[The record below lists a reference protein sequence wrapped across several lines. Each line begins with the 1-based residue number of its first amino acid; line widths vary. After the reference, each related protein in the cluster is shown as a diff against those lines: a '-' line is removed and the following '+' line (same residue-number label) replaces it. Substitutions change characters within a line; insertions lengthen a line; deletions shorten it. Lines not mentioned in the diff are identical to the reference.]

1 MRICPSCGTR
11 FSNDGTFCP
20 HDGQPLEDL
29 PDEVEVVDPLL
40 GQTIDGRYLI
50 ERSIGEGGMGIVYQ
64 ATHTSLGRKLALK
77 VLRGEM
83 AKDPDVVKRFV
94 QEAQA
99 CSSIGHANI
108 IDITDFGNLPDGTAY
123 FVMEFL
129 VGEPLTDLIRRGGSL
144 AADEAV
150 ALVRQIASALSA
162 AHARGIVHRDLK
174 PDNIFLIES
183 GGIDRFVKV
192 LDFGIAKVG
201 GANSKLTKTGMIFGT
216 PHYMS
221 PEQSAGQMVDA
232 RTDVY
237 ALGVIMYEMF
247 TGQVP
252 FDADTFMGILSKHMF
267 EQPAP
272 PSELNGSLGALEP
285 MILKALMKTPE
296 DRYPSMQALL
306 DDLDTVESGGRVTIG
321 ASRPAAI
328 STPAGYT
335 HTPKPAMH
343 TERVE
348 LPKSKAPFVAG
359 AVVLAVLLV
368 AGLGAALGST
378 DAGSTDPE
386 QAPTGIVAAPGPEPT
401 PEPEPAPEPEE
412 IQVVVL
418 VRIESEP
425 LGATVFASG
434 AIVGNTPLS
443 VPRPTGTTTQRL
455 DIRHPGFVE
464 AAVEV
469 NAASEES
476 ILVPLEAEPE
486 ARRRRPRPVP
496 VPVPVVGEPPAPT
509 PPATMRRRRAP
520 PPAIMNSE
528 VVDPWAT

>member
-11 FSNDGTFCP
+11 FTNDGAFCP
-20 HDGQPLEDL
+20 HDGQPLEEL
-29 PDEVEVVDPLL
+29 PDAEPVEDPLL
-40 GQTIDGRYLI
+40 GTVVDGRYQI
-50 ERSIGEGGMGIVYQ
+50 ERSIGEGGMGVVYL
-64 ATHTSLGRKLALK
+64 ATHTSLRRKLALK
-77 VLRGEM
+77 VLRGEV

-99 CSSIGHANI
+99 SSSIGHANI
-108 IDITDFGNLPDGTAY
+108 IDITDFGELPDGTAY

-129 VGEPLTDLIRRGGSL
+129 EGQPLTDLIRQGGSL

-150 ALVRQIASALSA
+150 SLVRQIASALSA

-174 PDNIFLIES
+174 PDNIFLTKAD
-183 GGIDRFVKV
+183 GHDRFVKV

-221 PEQSAGQMVDA
+221 PEQSAGQAVDA

-285 MILKALMKTPE
+285 LILRALAKTPE
-296 DRYPSMQALL
+296 DRYSSMQALL
-306 DDLDTVESGGRVTIG
+306 EDLDTVESGGRVTIG
-321 ASRPAAI
+321 ASRPAEIPVPSAY
-328 STPAGYT
+328 TPR
-335 HTPKPAMH
+335 PAVH

-348 LPKSKAPFVAG
+348 LPKSKTPLVVG
-359 AVVLAVLLV
+359 AIVIGLLLV
-368 AGLGAALGST
+368 GGVSAALLSP
-378 DAGSTDPE
+378 DADVPE
-386 QAPTGIVAAPGPEPT
+386 AAASAPPPT
-401 PEPEPAPEPEE
+401 PEVAPEREPEPDAAPEVAPE
-412 IQVVVL
+412 VVL
-418 VRIESEP
+418 VRIESDP
-425 LGATVFASG
+425 PGATVLASG

-443 VPRPTGTTTQRL
+443 VPRPAGTSTQRL
-455 DIRHPGFVE
+455 EVRQRGFLD
-464 AAVEV
+464 AVIEV
-469 NAASEES
+469 GATSPEVIVAR
-476 ILVPLEAEPE
+476 LEHE
-486 ARRRRPRPVP
+486 ARRRRPAPRP
-496 VPVPVVGEPPAPT
+496 EPTMTPTSGTRPRPPPSPAM
-509 PPATMRRRRAP
+509 MRRRRP
-520 PPAIMNSE
+520 PPPSIMNSE